1 MVRGASRRRVA
12 VFDVDGTLTTIPD
25 SWRYYHEALGTWSIA
40 REHARLFFS
49 GAISY
54 DEWAK
59 LDVGLWR
66 GAPLSRV
73 AELARSV
80 PWRRGA
86 ELLARLKE
94 SGYLLIAITTG
105 LWELAS
111 RTLTELG
118 FDYAVANRLEV
129 DGRGLLTGSMEVNV
143 EYWGKGEALRRLLES
158 IGHVEP
164 ELVVAVGDGRPDVK
178 LFEVADVAVAFNPSS
193 RDVEAYA
200 DVSIRSEGLEPVYSL
215 LRGLACSARRRATTC
230 RRLS

>member
-1 MVRGASRRRVA
+1 MVHEASRRLVV
-12 VFDVDGTLTTIPD
+12 VFDVDGTLTTLPD
-25 SWRYYHEALGTWSIA
+25 SWRYYHEALGTWSAA

-54 DEWAK
+54 DEWAR

-66 GAPLSRV
+66 GTPISRI
-73 AELARSV
+73 AELARRI

-86 ELLARLKE
+86 ELLARLKDL
-94 SGYLLIAITTG
+94 GYLLVAITTG

-118 FDYAVANRLEV
+118 FDHAVANRLEV

-143 EYWGKGEALRRLLES
+143 EYWGKGEALRRLLE
-158 IGHVEP
+158 GLGQA

-200 DVSIRSEGLEPVYSL
+200 DVSIRSEGLEPVYWL
-215 LRGLACSARRRATTC
+215 LRGLARSARRRSTTC